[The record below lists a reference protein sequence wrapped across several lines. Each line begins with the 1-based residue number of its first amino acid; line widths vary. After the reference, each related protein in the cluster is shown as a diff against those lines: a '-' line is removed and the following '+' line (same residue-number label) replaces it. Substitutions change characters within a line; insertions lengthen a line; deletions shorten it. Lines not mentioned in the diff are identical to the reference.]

1 MHAYA
6 YNMITCKNSKAAYS
20 TYIATATP
28 ANHCHGVCPYSI
40 AAIIPYHIRDLHNTD
55 STAIYM
61 LYVCWEVVV
70 AWESK
75 QRLQSKAM
83 GWPGTTSKAVGKCVC
98 VCAPVKIRILYLL
111 PMRDFHNTV
120 PTAKGYIAIFT
131 SARKL
136 PLLLS
141 LAVNSHPHHM
151 LF

>member
-1 MHAYA
+1 
-6 YNMITCKNSKAAYS
+6 
-20 TYIATATP
+20 
-28 ANHCHGVCPYSI
+28 
-40 AAIIPYHIRDLHNTD
+40 
-55 STAIYM
+55 M

-151 LF
+151 LFCLYALSPSVTPSIDADNNASTPAV